1 MPKAL
6 KLPLSF
12 RIKYLGL
19 LFIAFT
25 SLSCSKT
32 EHSFIPNYGTEVDSA
47 RYYFMKGWEEILD
60 NGRWTEAEIAFRK
73 ASSLDPDWLLGKSM
87 IGRITRDLEE
97 RQSLFAELDSLK
109 DNASEDERLLLDV
122 NLLSMQSA
130 NNRGL
135 GIPNMP
141 EDNRKRVSLAETNFG
156 KFSRKYPSDNYFKAE
171 YIEFLHAI
179 YGAKVA
185 LDSLNIL
192 ATPEQQ
198 QLGFYLAY
206 AADLELE
213 LGNTDRAMALSMVL
227 DEKLG
232 DPSYL
237 SPLMLK
243 ANIYISF
250 DSLEK
255 ASELVDRV
263 VAADSNHMIAK
274 GMQARI
280 REALANEAL
289 DNQ

>member
-1 MPKAL
+1 M
-6 KLPLSF
+6 
-12 RIKYLGL
+12 L
-19 LFIAFT
+19 LLLCFIANSCT
-25 SLSCSKT
+25 SNDGGT
-32 EHSFIPNYGTEVDSA
+32 QPDYGTDNELA
-47 RYYFMKGWEEILD
+47 RTFFLKGWEEILD

-109 DNASEDERLLLDV
+109 DNASADERLLLDV

-135 GIPNMP
+135 GIANSP
-141 EDNRKRVSLAETNFG
+141 EANRKRVSLAESNFG

-179 YGAKVA
+179 YGAKMA

-227 DEKLG
+227 DEKLK

-274 GMQARI
+274 GMQVRI

>member
-1 MPKAL
+1 MPEAL
-6 KLPLSF
+6 NLPLSLH
-12 RIKYLGL
+12 IKCLGL
-19 LFIAFT
+19 LLIAFA

-47 RYYFMKGWEEILD
+47 RYYFLKGWEEILD
-60 NGRWTEAEIAFRK
+60 NGRWTESEVAFRK
-73 ASSLDPDWLLGKSM
+73 ASALDPDWLLGKSM
-87 IGRITRDLEE
+87 IGRITRNLEE
-97 RQSLFAELDSLK
+97 RQRLFAELDSLK
-109 DNASEDERLLLDV
+109 DNAGEDERMLLDV

-135 GIPNMP
+135 GIPNSP
-141 EDNRKRVSLAETNFG
+141 EANRRRVELAERNFG

-179 YGAKVA
+179 HGARVA

-192 ATPEQQ
+192 ASAEQQ

-213 LGNTDRAMALSMVL
+213 LGNTDRAMALSLVL
-227 DEKLG
+227 DEKLS

-274 GMQARI
+274 GLQSRI
-280 REALANEAL
+280 REAIANEAT
-289 DNQ
+289 DND

>member
-1 MPKAL
+1 MSL
-6 KLPLSF
+6 H
-12 RIKYLGL
+12 IKCLGL
-19 LFIAFT
+19 LLIAFT
-25 SLSCSKT
+25 LLSCSKT
-32 EHSFIPNYGTEVDSA
+32 EQSFVPNYGTEVDSA
-47 RYYFMKGWEEILD
+47 RYYFLKGWEEILD
-60 NGRWTEAEIAFRK
+60 NGRWTESEIAFRM
-73 ASSLDPDWLLGKSM
+73 ASELDPDWLLGKSM

-109 DNASEDERLLLDV
+109 DNASADERILLDV

-135 GIPNMP
+135 GIPNTP
-141 EDNRKRVSLAETNFG
+141 EDNRKRVALAEANFG
-156 KFSRKYPSDNYFKAE
+156 EFSRKYPNDNYFKAE

-179 YGAKVA
+179 HGARVA

-227 DEKLG
+227 DEKLK

-274 GMQARI
+274 GMQVRI
-280 REALANEAL
+280 REVLANEAL